1 MEQRQIDNI
10 WNKTYILIN
19 HFKKYNLE
27 KRISKVAIEHVNI
40 QIAEEKRRFE
50 EEKQKSREDKSITE
64 IETAAKNA
72 LIAELMASQIKEV
85 AIQRLQTQLQ
95 KMADDEKKS
104 LEDKAIIE
112 DIETVSKNA
121 LTAELMASQIKDIAI
136 QSLQSQLKEEQERLL
151 LSKKSLEEKA
161 IIENIET
168 VSKNALISELIASQ
182 IKETAIQSVQSQLKE
197 EHEQK
202 IVTEQEEKIKTL
214 AKQTII
220 KFIEKHISII
230 QPIIAIKKAAIDAV
244 NKNANIESIEQQLL
258 NLADEF
264 NNLNIAMNEAKN
276 NEERKTIEKKL
287 NETLEQLNQSLE
299 SHNILAKNITD
310 KDKQNTALKKENDIL
325 SKINNANIK
334 SQMPYLVRLENEL
347 AALKQTNLQK
357 ELENVAIK
365 EVLSSLPKVAES
377 KIDVKPLIENV
388 AINELKDE
396 LRDLVN
402 NAIIN
407 DLKTGITA
415 KDLALKNLI
424 EANVKRDLEEIAKKV
439 VTSATTSS
447 ATSSS
452 AETGSVAV
460 ASASSTI
467 NIENDLKNTAL
478 TALYSALLGLP
489 REPREPI
496 DISKPPAKFDILIT
510 DKTYEYDKKKGE
522 RKEIPELTKY
532 DSILEKQQK

>member
-1 MEQRQIDNI
+1 
-10 WNKTYILIN
+10 
-19 HFKKYNLE
+19 
-27 KRISKVAIEHVNI
+27 
-40 QIAEEKRRFE
+40 
-50 EEKQKSREDKSITE
+50 
-64 IETAAKNA
+64 
-72 LIAELMASQIKEV
+72 
-85 AIQRLQTQLQ
+85 
-95 KMADDEKKS
+95 
-104 LEDKAIIE
+104 
-112 DIETVSKNA
+112 
-121 LTAELMASQIKDIAI
+121 
-136 QSLQSQLKEEQERLL
+136 
-151 LSKKSLEEKA
+151 
-161 IIENIET
+161 
-168 VSKNALISELIASQ
+168 
-182 IKETAIQSVQSQLKE
+182 
-197 EHEQK
+197 
-202 IVTEQEEKIKTL
+202 
-214 AKQTII
+214 
-220 KFIEKHISII
+220 
-230 QPIIAIKKAAIDAV
+230 
-244 NKNANIESIEQQLL
+244 
-258 NLADEF
+258 
-264 NNLNIAMNEAKN
+264 
-276 NEERKTIEKKL
+276 
-287 NETLEQLNQSLE
+287 
-299 SHNILAKNITD
+299 
-310 KDKQNTALKKENDIL
+310 
-325 SKINNANIK
+325 
-334 SQMPYLVRLENEL
+334 
-347 AALKQTNLQK
+347 
-357 ELENVAIK
+357 
-365 EVLSSLPKVAES
+365 LPKVAES